1 MRNLEDVMRI
11 LRSSLADLK
20 KRYDVERI
28 GVFGSFVRGQSA
40 LDSDVDIYVE
50 FGECPGLAF
59 VDFAEHLEKLLGKKV
74 DLITPAGLDS
84 IRNDRIREEIKRS
97 IRYV

>member
-1 MRNLEDVMRI
+1 MRDLEDVMRI
-11 LRSSLADLK
+11 LRSSLTDLK
-20 KRYDVERI
+20 KRYDVEQI

-40 LDSDVDIYVE
+40 PGSDIDIYVE

-59 VDFAEHLEKLLGKKV
+59 LDFAEHLEKLLGKKV
-74 DLITPAGLDS
+74 DLITAAGLAS
-84 IRNDRIREEIKRS
+84 IRNDRIRDEIRKS